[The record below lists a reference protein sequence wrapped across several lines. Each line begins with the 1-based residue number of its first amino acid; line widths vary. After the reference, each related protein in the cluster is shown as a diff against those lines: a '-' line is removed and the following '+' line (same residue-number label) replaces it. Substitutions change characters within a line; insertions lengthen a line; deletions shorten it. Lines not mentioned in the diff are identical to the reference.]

1 MEIFY
6 EQNVGNPKI
15 DKHKKRNTVLSVLRK
30 VLLAIG
36 IILAIIMILTLQ
48 ITNAL
53 SVVLQLV
60 FVILLVAPFVV
71 AFFLLGRFLRN
82 ANSEYDYILSGGNLR
97 IVQVICR
104 NKRKLYATVPVLS
117 IESVGRLSCDAYER
131 YAAAKTVKKQFA
143 LCNYEEEDRLTYI
156 RYRNDGVDYLLHI
169 EPNDEMVSSLRRS
182 LPRIGIMD
190 KSMNTPTIVP
200 KK

>member
-30 VLLAIG
+30 VLLASG